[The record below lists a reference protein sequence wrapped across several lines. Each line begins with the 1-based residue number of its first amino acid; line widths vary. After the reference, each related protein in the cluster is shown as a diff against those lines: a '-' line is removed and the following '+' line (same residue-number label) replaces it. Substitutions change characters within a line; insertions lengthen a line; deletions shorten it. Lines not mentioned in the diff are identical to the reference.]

1 MKRKKEKTSLPV
13 HCMSFLLHRYLPSPS
28 TLLVGYATG
37 TAHRLFHCFRLLSLS
52 NGKSQREES
61 FHVEKR
67 KIFRFWECACFAAFK
82 SVRFQFD
89 MAVDMQKHF
98 LSALSAS
105 FLECFHTSFL
115 STSRFA
121 VIRNENSVNFCVPLI
136 IFLQR
141 GFLHFI
147 LLSSLLSF

>member
-1 MKRKKEKTSLPV
+1 MKRKKKKPVLPYIV
-13 HCMSFLLHRYLPSPS
+13 KPFLLHRHLPSPS
-28 TLLVGYATG
+28 TLLVGCATG

-52 NGKSQREES
+52 NGKSQRKES

-67 KIFRFWECACFAAFK
+67 KNFWSRNRAGAAAFK

-105 FLECFHTSFL
+105 FLECFHSSL
-115 STSRFA
+115 SSASRFA
-121 VIRNENSVNFCVPLI
+121 VIRNENSVNFCVPLM

>member
-13 HCMSFLLHRYLPSPS
+13 HCKPFLLHRYLPSPS
-28 TLLVGYATG
+28 TLLVGCTTG

-61 FHVEKR
+61 FHVEKQ
-67 KIFRFWECACFAAFK
+67 KIFQTRVCACLAAFK
-82 SVRFQFD
+82 SAGFQFD

-105 FLECFHTSFL
+105 FLECFHSSL
-115 STSRFA
+115 SSTSRFA
-121 VIRNENSVNFCVPLI
+121 VIRNENSVNFCVPLM

-147 LLSSLLSF
+147 LLSLLLSF